1 MTEAPI
7 ERLSRSARRRVVA
20 WGLLRALIAAVVL
33 VTLYFVI
40 PLAWVAGLPVGLGL
54 VVAGTVLVAVT
65 VWQVMAIIRSAE
77 PGLRAIEALAVIA
90 PLYLLV
96 FASIYFLMSLGEAS
110 AFTSELTRMDSLY
123 FTVTVFATVGFGDI
137 AAVSQPARILVT
149 IQMVLNLIVL
159 GAGVRLLTMAVK
171 HGRGEKATTDTS
183 DGPGHDA
190 NG

>member
-1 MTEAPI
+1 MSEPPI
-7 ERLSRSARRRVVA
+7 ERLSRSQRRRVVA

-40 PLAWVAGLPVGLGL
+40 PLAWIDGLPPVLAI
-54 VVAGTVLVAVT
+54 VVAAGVLVGVS
-65 VWQVMAIIRSAE
+65 VWQVLAIIRAEE

-96 FASIYFLMSLGEAS
+96 FAATYFLMAHNDPSN
-110 AFTSELTRMDSLY
+110 FTQELTRLDALY

-137 AAVSQPARILVT
+137 TAASQTARVVVT
-149 IQMVLNLIVL
+149 IQMVLNLILL

-171 HGRGEKATTDTS
+171 HGRGEKPEA
-183 DGPGHDA
+183 
-190 NG
+190 